1 MVILQMDVLHE
12 YVGKSLVLDSDR
24 TNSIPNVAPMEIYL
38 TQVSQ
43 FSRLRRDKNKGF
55 AHIFMQYIHL

>member
-43 FSRLRRDKNKGF
+43 FSRLRRDHAVSYGIPLHNNRT
-55 AHIFMQYIHL
+55 L